1 MTYPKFPQLNSRPTQ
16 AGNYPKD
23 TLEALESSYRLLTA
37 VGLYVLPKRRNMKV
51 PLNDYWRKE
60 DAGRNIPAPVIMK
73 SVEQAMREQKR
84 VDVSGWCVATG
95 SRSGRVIVL
104 DLDPSEIIRNGL
116 SPEQV
121 YNDIQA
127 ICESKFVLA
136 TPAGGVHL
144 YYRVPE
150 EFVLTGNDA
159 PPIKGV
165 DLRGEGGQVVS
176 LNGYNRY
183 DDDYAQDKGVVN
195 GHTDCYK
202 LLPDGIYTELPFA
215 NEALVYWLGTKK
227 RAAAENKQAGESYTK
242 TSEGLERVNTHNLR
256 PKTEKEALT
265 MECLSYV
272 LRKWTGH
279 VERDEWLQMWMSA
292 HHASDGSTVVRD
304 YILGHPNIYWS
315 DGNDGFGKFR
325 NDWATHKT
333 REDGYTVSSLFWL
346 AKKAGWLTK
355 TGYEI
360 PDEVYER
367 IQVERISTWI
377 EGLENIPPYVLLQ
390 SQTGSGK
397 TYGFATLWKKL
408 GRPKAV
414 IIVPSIKLAIE
425 MGNTL
430 IREHKLPVTIYRDS
444 ETLSQL
450 ERSELEA
457 ADILVTT
464 LQSFAVR
471 LSPDMSRYGLLY
483 IEESDQLLSQFARG
497 GGGKRA
503 SHVKENEARAGFE
516 TLASA
521 FQRTKTVWMVDATMS
536 RVSYECALALSP
548 EAPRVFLNETIQPKA
563 DCYFVDTKEEAYQAV
578 VETLQAGKKV
588 VVAVDTKNGVEQFYN
603 NIKEVLPNK
612 RLLMINSTSARQRA
626 VSDFMADVNEQAKL
640 YDLVVYNSIMAS
652 GVSITGVTPDLVVQ
666 FASYLT
672 PRNNLQLLNRYRK
685 QKQVVIWYQERESL
699 YADTDQSIYNNAF
712 ETAQLE
718 AQMVRLPLI
727 DRQSLAV
734 LRGRLA
740 ALSQADEDAQK
751 RSVKGFYQA
760 LLRGDGRK
768 VIDGEGDDA
777 SERLLKAMA
786 KNKEL
791 RKERAEEIA
800 RLWPSVQP
808 IDDARPASPDYDIF
822 TVLLGEAH
830 AEVEKVLRGN
840 IPAGEKPEHVWEIV
854 QEFKGSAYTLTA
866 FINQEE
872 TLKRSE
878 LAMLDPSRAITN
890 IQNNIT
896 LFNVLMCVRK
906 LYYRLDET
914 LDAQTFAIRAKDFM
928 DTLTTMKEAYN
939 KVVERRN
946 EFDEVYAKNA
956 TDSERAKAFA
966 KILLAKIG
974 LKQRSE
980 RASRKGEDVQYVYNI
995 SNLDNAYKFLAWR
1008 SLKDEEIEF
1017 SVDVVTN
1024 RILSR
1029 EEAMQEFTLMGEA
1042 DKSRVID
1049 MVQREKNTTFEI
1061 AVLAVK
1067 TGEF

>member
-1 MTYPKFPQLNSRPTQ
+1 MTYPKFPQLNSRPTI
-16 AGNYPKD
+16 AGTYPKD
-23 TLEALESSYRLLTA
+23 GLEELEKSYRLLTA

-51 PLNDYWRKE
+51 PMADYWRKI
-60 DAGRNIPAPVIMK
+60 DPVIME
-73 SVEQAMREQKR
+73 SVEQAMKEQSR
-84 VDVSGWCVATG
+84 VDNSGWCVATG
-95 SRSGRVIVL
+95 SRSARAIVL

-127 ICESKFVLA
+127 ICETQFVLS

-144 YYRVPE
+144 YYRVSE
-150 EFVLTGNDA
+150 EHTLTGNDA

-165 DLRGEGGQVVS
+165 DFRGEGGQVVS

-183 DDDYAQDKGVVN
+183 DDDYAKDKGVVN
-195 GHTDCYK
+195 GHTDCYR
-202 LLPDGIYTELPFA
+202 LLSDGLYTFIPTANQELID
-215 NEALVYWLGTKK
+215 WLGTKK
-227 RAAAENKQAGESYTK
+227 RLAAENKQAGEGYNK
-242 TSEGLERVNTHNLR
+242 TAEGLERISTHNLR

-265 MECLSYV
+265 LECLAHV
-272 LRKWTGH
+272 LRGWGGH
-279 VERDEWLQMWMSA
+279 VERDDWLQMWMSA
-292 HHASDGSTVVRD
+292 HHSSDGSTVVRD

-315 DGNDGFGKFR
+315 DGSEGFAKFR
-325 NDWATHKT
+325 TDWATHKT

-346 AKKAGWLTK
+346 AKKAGWLTR

-360 PDEVYER
+360 PDEVFER
-367 IQVERISTWI
+367 IDFERISEWI
-377 EGLENIPPYVLLQ
+377 ETLSDIPPYVLLQ

-397 TYGFATLWKKL
+397 TYAFAQLYNKL
-408 GRPKAV
+408 GRPKTV

-430 IREHKLPVTIYRDS
+430 IREHKLPVTIYRDND
-444 ETLSQL
+444 TLNQLEISQL
-450 ERSELEA
+450 QS

-471 LSPDMSRYGLLY
+471 LKPDMSEYGLLY

-497 GGGKRA
+497 GGGRRS

-516 TLASA
+516 VLAAA

-536 RVSYECALALSP
+536 RVSYEAAIALSP
-548 EAPRVFLNETIQPKA
+548 EAPRVFLNTRVQKKA
-563 DCYFVDTKEEAYQAV
+563 DCYFVDTREEAYQAV
-578 VETLQAGKKV
+578 IDALQENKRV
-588 VVAVDTKNGVEQFYN
+588 VVAIDTKNGVEQFFN
-603 NIKEVLPNK
+603 NIREVLPK
-612 RLLMINSTSARQRA
+612 KKLLMINSTSARQRA
-626 VSDFMADVNEQAKL
+626 VSEFMADVNEQAKK

-685 QKQVVIWYQERESL
+685 QKQVVVWYQERESL

-760 LLRGDGRK
+760 LLREDGRK
-768 VIDGEGDDA
+768 VIDGEGDEA
-777 SERLLKAMA
+777 SERLRKAMD

-791 RKERAEEIA
+791 RKQRADDIA
-800 RLWPSVQP
+800 RMWPMIAP
-808 IDDARPASPDYDIF
+808 IDDARPANPDYDVF
-822 TVLLGEAH
+822 TVMLGEAH
-830 AEVEKVLRGN
+830 AEIEKVLRGN
-840 IPAGEKPEHVWEIV
+840 IPEGEKPEEVWNIV

-878 LAMLDPSRAITN
+878 IALLDPSRAITN

-928 DTLTTMKEAYN
+928 DTLTAMKEAYN

-946 EFDEVYAKNA
+946 EFDEVYVKNA

-980 RASRKGEDVQYVYNI
+980 RSSRKGDDAQYVYSI
-995 SNLDNAYKFLAWR
+995 ANLDNAYKFLGWR
-1008 SLKDEEIEF
+1008 SQSDEEIDF
-1017 SVDVVTN
+1017 SVTAIESS
-1024 RILSR
+1024 ILSR
-1029 EEAMQEFTLMGEA
+1029 EDAHKEFVLMSAEQR
-1042 DKSRVID
+1042 DKVIA
-1049 MVQREKNTTFEI
+1049 MVQNEKNTSFEI